1 MPNIKPIET
10 ISAQELLE
18 MPLEQVRWLV
28 EGIIATGLTLLAGSP
43 KVGKSWFSLLLALC
57 VSEGKTFLDHATEK
71 GEVLYLCLEDTFPR
85 IQQLKLHPELRLV
98 IIDTLQTVRN
108 PANANSDAYA
118 ADYGDLGALKA
129 FADENSLCV
138 VLIHHTRKMR
148 DEANVFNMVLGGN
161 GLMGTADTTLVLAK
175 ENFFDDA
182 ATLSVTGRDV
192 DLAEFKVEF
201 VDCRWTLIEQTSK
214 EELQE
219 REIPSSVLMVV
230 DFMAS
235 RAGNWE
241 GTATQLISEALI
253 EDVKPQVLSKYLNEH
268 SSFLAR
274 HGLHYRFRRT
284 QNARLITLEKIDLSS
299 AETE

>member
-1 MPNIKPIET
+1 M
-10 ISAQELLE
+10 
-18 MPLEQVRWLV
+18 
-28 EGIIATGLTLLAGSP
+28 
-43 KVGKSWFSLLLALC
+43 
-57 VSEGKTFLDHATEK
+57 
-71 GEVLYLCLEDTFPR
+71 
-85 IQQLKLHPELRLV
+85 
-98 IIDTLQTVRN
+98 
-108 PANANSDAYA
+108 
-118 ADYGDLGALKA
+118 
-129 FADENSLCV
+129 
-138 VLIHHTRKMR
+138 
-148 DEANVFNMVLGGN
+148 
-161 GLMGTADTTLVLAK
+161 
-175 ENFFDDA
+175 
-182 ATLSVTGRDV
+182 
-192 DLAEFKVEF
+192 EF

-235 RAGNWE
+235 RAGSWE